1 MILAMASALVIAQAD
16 PVPPA
21 SAAQQEVPP
30 RWLHKATGEDVRR
43 VYPPDALQR
52 GVEGIVMVS
61 CQVTEKGEM
70 AECRVEQ
77 EAPAGEGFGD
87 AALKLMPR
95 FLMRPPTRDGV
106 PVAGATVRLPIQF
119 RLPR

>member
-16 PVPPA
+16 ATPSA
-21 SAAQQEVPP
+21 SAAARELPP
-30 RWLHKATGEDVRR
+30 QWLRKATGEDVGHI
-43 VYPPDALQR
+43 YPPDALR
-52 GVEGIVMVS
+52 RSVEGIVMVT

-70 AECRVEQ
+70 ADCNVEQ
-77 EAPAGEGFGD
+77 EAPADEGFGD
-87 AALKLMPR
+87 AALKLMPLFR
-95 FLMRPPTRDGV
+95 MRPPTRDGV